1 MRSELTGD
9 RQEAAVPLL
18 GAAQRLTG
26 LGQELGEL
34 KTLLRKELTRL
45 RSLQGR
51 ELPFETHCKE
61 VLMEMGFSNAG
72 DRAGHRSIG

>member
-1 MRSELTGD
+1 M
-9 RQEAAVPLL
+9 PLL

-61 VLMEMGFSNAG
+61 VLMEMGLECPG
-72 DRAGHRSIG
+72 YRAGHRGVV